1 MNKNYKYLDFK
12 TSAAAITSLIFIV
25 SCPFLFLLALPSIFL
40 RDDFIGVWLNNP
52 GDFPFSFSMALFVA
66 LSCSAVTLGI
76 FSVKQESFSVFV
88 VIIAALIGCI
98 LNLIILP
105 INAYKYLIYLYLLTG
120 ILLISPIILV
130 ITLTIDSFLVKDK
143 LNIKSLKMTSKLL
156 YVDVFILVNLFSS
169 FLLVLPFVCIYI
181 SCKILNEI
189 QYRYQLSVKYTLC
202 LLLVI
207 LIPYCI
213 ASTAKL
219 TPGLIMPIEYRN
231 YLGFREYESYY
242 KQAITQLNECKQLK
256 NYIGHIQ
263 TQGFAE
269 GRHYQQ
275 TDFSAGGEA
284 GRFVLELVGD
294 QGTAFVNGCYGD
306 CLGHPEDLAVRIY
319 TKSARKNLTFSQ
331 ICP

>member
-66 LSCSAVTLGI
+66 LSCSAVTLGT

-130 ITLTIDSFLVKDK
+130 ITLTIDSFLVKV
-143 LNIKSLKMTSKLL
+143 T
-156 YVDVFILVNLFSS
+156 
-169 FLLVLPFVCIYI
+169 
-181 SCKILNEI
+181 
-189 QYRYQLSVKYTLC
+189 
-202 LLLVI
+202 
-207 LIPYCI
+207 
-213 ASTAKL
+213 
-219 TPGLIMPIEYRN
+219 
-231 YLGFREYESYY
+231 
-242 KQAITQLNECKQLK
+242 
-256 NYIGHIQ
+256 
-263 TQGFAE
+263 
-269 GRHYQQ
+269 
-275 TDFSAGGEA
+275 
-284 GRFVLELVGD
+284 
-294 QGTAFVNGCYGD
+294 
-306 CLGHPEDLAVRIY
+306 
-319 TKSARKNLTFSQ
+319 
-331 ICP
+331 